1 MLKNRSF
8 ASDNYSGVHP
18 KILEKICEINVGHV
32 KAYGEDPYTEEAKR
46 LLKEEFGENVEIV
59 FVYNGTGAN
68 VLALDIL
75 TDKYSSIICTDV
87 AHINTHEVGAPV
99 RITGCPLFPTPNK
112 DGKIQLEEIKKLMIY
127 KGGMHHSQGKVISIT
142 QPTELGTI
150 YTREEILEL
159 SKFAHENDMLL
170 HMDGARFSNA
180 VVAQESSLKE
190 LSGDL
195 GVDILTFGGTKNGL
209 MFGEAIIIFNTSYQ
223 AGVKYLKKQ
232 NLQLHSKMRFLSGQF
247 LAYMENGL
255 WYENAKNSND
265 MAKLLEEKL
274 KTIGISIVHPL
285 EANTLYVKLPLEII
299 EDLQNEVYFYL
310 WDEKEGIVRLVT
322 NFDTTPSD
330 IELFIEKIIHF
341 SK

>member
-18 KILEKICEINVGHV
+18 KILEKISEINLGHV
-32 KAYGEDPYTEEAKR
+32 KAYGEDPYTDEAKR

-142 QPTELGTI
+142 QPTELGTV

-255 WYENAKNSND
+255 WYENAKNSNA

-274 KTIGISIVHPL
+274 KTIGIPIVHPL

-299 EDLQNEVYFYL
+299 EDLQKEVYFYL

-341 SK
+341 LK